1 MTHEEGIFAIRH
13 IYTWCQGHSDSSPEL
28 WSCPAIGLVDPALAT
43 QASTSLSMATP
54 ATTNLAQPLTSS
66 CSGYGPRAQLQ
77 RRHQTHGRALFY
89 WASRPLLK
97 RSRSSHLKRPESS
110 PGHNNGASSPAIR
123 ATITSRPIAHTS
135 PAHRQQRTARRRP
148 RVLALA
154 RMTSR
159 KPRTARRRP

>member
-1 MTHEEGIFAIRH
+1 LQSGISIHGARDIQ
-13 IYTWCQGHSDSSPEL
+13 T
-28 WSCPAIGLVDPALAT
+28 PALSSGLALPS
-43 QASTSLSMATP
+43 ASSTLLWRRRPRPHLAWP
-54 ATTNLAQPLTSS
+54 RQRRRCPVHRNLAQPLTSS